1 MYSNFLITQCGIG
14 GKNQLD
20 SSSRFDTIP
29 ACDRRTDIHTD
40 RQTDRH
46 TQDDNTYSVSIASRG
61 KSNFHNGARGQRNNV
76 RVGIE
81 RWQETE
87 SNCRTTQVGSFV
99 VASRTV
105 FNAVTDERLRYTG
118 AVTTAELSTGTRYR
132 FHTHTHPFNG
142 PLSGTIRVSR
152 YQKGKTNLDFT
163 EARDSEWQWHQLVC
177 VRAPHRFLFLP
188 G

>member
-1 MYSNFLITQCGIG
+1 MEKTSSIRPVVSTQYR
-14 GKNQLD
+14 LV
-20 SSSRFDTIP
+20 
-29 ACDRRTDIHTD
+29 TDGLTYIQTD

-46 TQDDNTYSVSIASRG
+46 TQDDNTYRVSIASRG

-87 SNCRTTQVGSFV
+87 SNCRTTQVGRFV

-132 FHTHTHPFNG
+132 FHIHTYTRLTALCPG
-142 PLSGTIRVSR
+142 LSG
-152 YQKGKTNLDFT
+152 
-163 EARDSEWQWHQLVC
+163 
-177 VRAPHRFLFLP
+177 
-188 G
+188 